1 VGVYNA
7 KRGAVRTVP
16 RRELLRHMVRAPV
29 RASVAFMNQTQ
40 HAEKQRGFT
49 LAELIVVTGILVL
62 ITGVMLANNAR
73 FGGAILLENLA
84 YDVAL
89 SVRKAQVYGIAV
101 RRFGQTNFSAG
112 YGMHFSIDTPVVYVL
127 FADTSPP
134 GTGDGIYQSSQG
146 ELVEE
151 VTMQRGFHIADLCVT
166 SPGSSTETCGLS
178 RLDILF
184 RRPEPDA
191 FISANG
197 ISGVANPASLYERGR
212 VILESPRGDRASVVV
227 ESTGQIAVQ

>member
-1 VGVYNA
+1 
-7 KRGAVRTVP
+7 
-16 RRELLRHMVRAPV
+16 MVRAPV
-29 RASVAFMNQTQ
+29 RASVAFMKHTQ

-112 YGMHFSIDTPVVYVL
+112 YGMHFSIDTPAVYVL

-151 VTMQRGFHIADLCVT
+151 VTMQRGFYVSGLFVG
-166 SPGSSTETCGLS
+166 PESSEVS
-178 RLDILF
+178 IDSLDILF

-197 ISGVANPASLYERGR
+197 ISGVANHASLYERGR
-212 VILESPRGDRASVVV
+212 VILESPRGDRASVVI

>member
-1 VGVYNA
+1 
-7 KRGAVRTVP
+7 
-16 RRELLRHMVRAPV
+16 
-29 RASVAFMNQTQ
+29 MNQTQ

-166 SPGSSTETCGLS
+166 SPGSSTETCGLD